1 MDTQTKIADY
11 LQFFERQREAGL
23 LVLDDEN
30 EETNVLETLELYEY
44 RRCRDWRDAL
54 DLIARGEAIVIE
66 LDSEM
71 PRELY
76 QLLRQYRDQ
85 GVMLQVQ
92 DGESLEL
99 RTAHYDPRRSR
110 VLCVSKSSQLGEIE
124 RRYPIKDQVG
134 LIERF

>member
-1 MDTQTKIADY
+1 MDTRSKLADY
-11 LQFFERQREAGL
+11 LQFFERQQEAGL
-23 LVLDDEN
+23 LVLDDAS
-30 EETNVLETLELYEY
+30 EEPAVLETLELYEY
-44 RRCRDWRDAL
+44 RRCSDWKEAL
-54 DLIARGEAIVIE
+54 ELIGKGEAILLE
-66 LDSEM
+66 LDPAM

-110 VLCVSKSSQLGEIE
+110 LLCMSKSSDLGEIE